1 MAEVLT
7 FEELLARLTPEQRS
21 AIQAARD
28 EWVAS
33 TNRLIVQMTAEVAAG
48 QRRRRA
54 WRVLLAIVLTA
65 IAATPLTVL
74 FDQFLFTKFVAA
86 AWIFEVPLSVA
97 QLIPAAIK
105 LVIVAI
111 TLLAVEWLLG
121 VFLARRDRRAEFDA
135 AICSDKAKTSRR
147 PTSPEFESV
156 AQITIDLCRSGKS
169 FIRGTL
175 LGRPNAGGPYVDD
188 ASVPKEVLRLLTE
201 LREEYAVARPND
213 ELMQKGRK

>member
-1 MAEVLT
+1 MAETVSIAAAKAAYLRASANADAAKLAYAKQDPDREPWMVELLEAKAKLSALKADQAEGRLPEQLT
-7 FEELLARLTPEQRS
+7 FAHVLALFTPEQRV
-21 AIQAARD
+21 ALQAARD
-28 EWVAS
+28 ELVAS
-33 TNRLIVQMTAEVAAG
+33 AE
-48 QRRRRA
+48 
-54 WRVLLAIVLTA
+54 
-65 IAATPLTVL
+65 
-74 FDQFLFTKFVAA
+74 
-86 AWIFEVPLSVA
+86 
-97 QLIPAAIK
+97 QLI
-105 LVIVAI
+105 
-111 TLLAVEWLLG
+111 
-121 VFLARRDRRAEFDA
+121 DQ
-135 AICSDKAKTSRR
+135 AKTIRR